1 MNLQMMSSIGVL
13 SKDITLDLQEVLHR
27 DSLKD
32 LLKANILV
40 FKKELKKEFLKDLTL
55 ALMKD
60 FDQELDEFSE
70 MQEPKTYQ
78 LTA

>member
-40 FKKELKKEFLKDLTL
+40 FKKELKREFLKGLTL